1 MDARREAEQER
12 GELAD
17 LLERLSQEQWEAP
30 SLCEGWTVRQVVA
43 HVISYDELSWKQLG
57 ARAVRARFSP
67 DRMNALGVEEYGP
80 RSPAALVAF
89 LRGHLRPSGLAGG
102 MGGAIGL
109 VDAVIHQQDIRRPL
123 GMPREIPDERL
134 RFALGLALRAPVIRG
149 FWNAR
154 GVRLVADDVN
164 WAHGKGP
171 EARGAGEAVLMTL
184 AGRRGVASELSGPG
198 AEVLSIRLG

>member
-17 LLERLSQEQWEAP
+17 LLEGLSEEQWEAP

-43 HVISYDELSWKQLG
+43 HVISYDELPWKQLV

-67 DRMNALGVEEYGP
+67 DRMNALGVEEYGA
-80 RSPAALVAF
+80 RSPAALVAL

-123 GMPREIPDERL
+123 GMPREIPNERVRL
-134 RFALGLALRAPVIRG
+134 ALGLALRAPVIRG

-154 GVRLVADDVN
+154 GVRLVAEDVS
-164 WAHGKGP
+164 WARGKGP
-171 EARGAGEAVLMTL
+171 EARGPGEAVLMTL

-198 AEVLSIRLG
+198 AEVLSSRLG

>member
-17 LLERLSQEQWEAP
+17 LLEGLSEEQWEAP

-43 HVISYDELSWKQLG
+43 HVISYDELSWKQVV

-67 DRMNALGVEEYGP
+67 DRMNALGVKEYGA
-80 RSPAALVAF
+80 RSPAALVAL

-123 GMPREIPDERL
+123 GMPREIPNERVRL
-134 RFALGLALRAPVIRG
+134 ALGLALRAPVIRASG
-149 FWNAR
+149 TPAGCALWPRTSAGPVAR
-154 GVRLVADDVN
+154 ARRLVA
-164 WAHGKGP
+164 P
-171 EARGAGEAVLMTL
+171 
-184 AGRRGVASELSGPG
+184 GRRC
-198 AEVLSIRLG
+198 